1 MKTQQLSW
9 IWTEEAESSTG
20 RAMSSQDCGSIW
32 PRSHNMAKETSDQTR
47 VPVFTFSSACVI
59 HGAAKSQTRLSNW
72 TDWLTDCLWLVRVL
86 AVQSC
91 PTLCDPMD
99 CSPPGSSV
107 HGILQAKILEWVVIP
122 FSRASSWPRDLTR
135 VFHIAD
141 KFFTIW
147 ATRWDP
153 QTSQLG
159 QAFCFKLLCKSTIYA
174 AGGGENW
181 AKMSKK
187 FTTTCFSVFL
197 FGLGCSLISCLL
209 VL

>member
-1 MKTQQLSW
+1 MTKIPQHGQGDLRSD
-9 IWTEEAESSTG
+9 SSTCIYFQLRLCDSWG
-20 RAMSSQDCGSIW
+20 C
-32 PRSHNMAKETSDQTR
+32 KESGTTEQ
-47 VPVFTFSSACVI
+47 
-59 HGAAKSQTRLSNW
+59 LN
-72 TDWLTDCLWLVRVL
+72 WLTDCLWLVRVL